1 MRLIYFQLTL
11 LMSLSFS
18 GISTHAQSTLLPE
31 IEPGVT
37 RELAIQRKA
46 VLSEINY
53 EIELRLPA
61 DQQQAIAATE
71 ALRFQ
76 LSDAS
81 HPLVLDFRESA
92 DKIRSVE
99 VNGEESVYEFASE
112 HLIVPSAELKIG
124 ANRIDIQFIAG
135 ESSLNRNPDF
145 LYTLFVPDRAR
156 TAFPMFDQPNLK
168 ATYDLSLIM
177 PADWDAISNA
187 PLLESEDLGTNK
199 RLRFAR
205 SDLISSYLF
214 SFVAGK
220 FQRVTRSVNGRE
232 MSMLHRESDAEKVA
246 RNVDAVFELHGAALS
261 WLEDYTSID
270 YPYQKFDF
278 ALIPSFQYGG
288 MEHVGAIQYRADSLF
303 LDESPSQTQLLGR
316 ASLIS
321 HETAHMWF
329 GDLVTMNWFNDV
341 WTKEVFANFMAAK
354 IVNPGFPEINHNL
367 NFLVRHY
374 PSAYAVDRTEGAN
387 PIRQPLPNLNEAGT
401 LYGNIIYNKAPIMMR
416 QLETL
421 IGELDFQSG
430 MQEYLATYA
439 FDNATW
445 PDLIAILD
453 QKTEEDLAAWSQ
465 VWVNTTGRPH
475 FKARVMGAEPGL
487 RQEDPAAANRIW
499 PQRFAVASRRS
510 DTWTMETLVSGQ
522 GEAAYRGG
530 TGDGAV
536 SSAVLFNAD
545 GFGYGLFPVE
555 ATMLADWDS
564 FEAVQKG
571 SLLISL
577 YENMLEGQVITPGDY
592 LSQLT
597 RIVGREENQLLLNLS
612 LRQLQTIY
620 WSFVSD
626 VERTVAGEE
635 LERVLWTAMLNAE
648 DSSRKKI
655 YFDAYRDI
663 ALSASALERLLA
675 VWQQELQPEGLSLS
689 ENDYIALASNLAIKL
704 PQRTQEIVTTQLGK
718 IENEDRRRRFEWI
731 SPALSSE
738 QQTRDAFFNSLQ
750 DESNR
755 QIESWVL
762 GALNAL
768 HHPLRRELSEGY
780 LLPSLQL
787 LEEIQVTGDIF
798 FPARW
803 LGVSLGNYTSA
814 SAAATVRDFLAQ
826 RPNYNHQLRMKIL
839 QAADTPFRAEQL
851 WQRQ

>member
-1 MRLIYFQLTL
+1 
-11 LMSLSFS
+11 
-18 GISTHAQSTLLPE
+18 
-31 IEPGVT
+31 
-37 RELAIQRKA
+37 
-46 VLSEINY
+46 
-53 EIELRLPA
+53 
-61 DQQQAIAATE
+61 
-71 ALRFQ
+71 
-76 LSDAS
+76 
-81 HPLVLDFRESA
+81 
-92 DKIRSVE
+92 
-99 VNGEESVYEFASE
+99 
-112 HLIVPSAELKIG
+112 
-124 ANRIDIQFIAG
+124 
-135 ESSLNRNPDF
+135 
-145 LYTLFVPDRAR
+145 
-156 TAFPMFDQPNLK
+156 
-168 ATYDLSLIM
+168 
-177 PADWDAISNA
+177 
-187 PLLESEDLGTNK
+187 
-199 RLRFAR
+199 
-205 SDLISSYLF
+205 
-214 SFVAGK
+214 
-220 FQRVTRSVNGRE
+220 
-232 MSMLHRESDAEKVA
+232 
-246 RNVDAVFELHGAALS
+246 
-261 WLEDYTSID
+261 
-270 YPYQKFDF
+270 
-278 ALIPSFQYGG
+278 
-288 MEHVGAIQYRADSLF
+288 
-303 LDESPSQTQLLGR
+303 
-316 ASLIS
+316 
-321 HETAHMWF
+321 
-329 GDLVTMNWFNDV
+329 
-341 WTKEVFANFMAAK
+341 MAAK
-354 IVNPGFPEINHNL
+354 IVNPGFPEINHDL

-453 QKTEEDLAAWSQ
+453 QKTGEDLEAWSQ
-465 VWVNTTGRPH
+465 VWVNTAGRPN
-475 FKARVMGAEPGL
+475 FKARVMGAEIGL

-499 PQRFAVASRRS
+499 PQRFAVASHSS
-510 DTWTMETLVSGQ
+510 DTWSMETLISGQ
-522 GEAAYRGG
+522 GEAAYRVG
-530 TGDGAV
+530 TGDGAER
-536 SSAVLFNAD
+536 SAVLFNAD

-564 FEAVQKG
+564 FEALQKG

-577 YENMLEGQVITPGDY
+577 YENMLEGQVIAPGDY

-597 RIVGREENQLLLNLS
+597 KIVGREENQLLLNLS

-620 WSFVSD
+620 WSFATD
-626 VERTVAGEE
+626 VERAVVGEE
-635 LERVLWTAMLNAE
+635 LERVLWAAMLNAE

-655 YFDAYRDI
+655 YFGAYRDI

-704 PQRTQEIVTTQLGK
+704 PQRSQEIVTTQLGK

-731 SPALSSE
+731 SPALSPE

-755 QIESWVL
+755 RIESWVL

-814 SAAATVRDFLAQ
+814 SAAAAVRDFLAQ
-826 RPNYNHQLRMKIL
+826 CSNYNHQLRMKIL
-839 QAADTPFRAEQL
+839 QAADTLFRAVDF
-851 WQRQ
+851 RQTQ

>member
-1 MRLIYFQLTL
+1 MRLIYFKLTL
-11 LMSLSFS
+11 LMPLLFS
-18 GISTHAQSTLLPE
+18 GIFTLAQSPLLPE
-31 IEPGVT
+31 IEPGVS

-46 VLSEINY
+46 VVSEINY

-61 DQQQAIAATE
+61 DPQQTIAATE
-71 ALRFQ
+71 TVRFQ
-76 LSDAS
+76 LADAGQA
-81 HPLVLDFRESA
+81 LVLDFRESA

-99 VNGEESVYEFASE
+99 VNGEESDYKFAAE
-112 HLIVPSAELKIG
+112 HLIVPSAELNIG
-124 ANRIDIQFIAG
+124 TNRIDIEFIAG

-156 TAFPMFDQPNLK
+156 TAFPQFEQPNLK
-168 ATYDLSLIM
+168 ATYDLTLII
-177 PADWDAISNA
+177 PADWDAISNG
-187 PLLESEDLGTNK
+187 PLLEAEDLGANK
-199 RLRFAR
+199 RLQFAR

-232 MSMLHRESDAEKVA
+232 MSMLHRESDEEKVA

-261 WLEDYTSID
+261 WLEDYTGID

-288 MEHVGAIQYRADSLF
+288 MEHVGAIQYRADSLL

-329 GDLVTMNWFNDV
+329 GDLVTMDWFNDV

-354 IVNPGFPEINHNL
+354 IVNPGFPEINHDL

-387 PIRQPLPNLNEAGT
+387 SIRQPLPNLNEAGT

-465 VWVNTTGRPH
+465 VWVNTAGRPH
-475 FKARVMGAEPGL
+475 FKARVMGAETGL
-487 RQEDPAAANRIW
+487 RQEDSAAANRIW
-499 PQRFAVASRRS
+499 PQRFAVASRSS
-510 DTWTMETLVSGQ
+510 DTWSMETLVSGQ
-522 GEAAYRGG
+522 GEAAYRDG
-530 TGDGAV
+530 TGDGAAG
-536 SSAVLFNAD
+536 SAVLFNAD

-555 ATMLADWDS
+555 ATMLADWNS

-597 RIVGREENQLLLNLS
+597 LIAGREDNQLLLNLS

-626 VERTVAGEE
+626 VERAVAGEE
-635 LERVLWTAMLNAE
+635 LERVLWTAMLNKE

-655 YFDAYRDI
+655 YFEAYRDI
-663 ALSASALERLLA
+663 ALSALALERLLA

-704 PQRTQEIVTTQLGK
+704 PQRSQQIVTTQLGK

-731 SPALSSE
+731 SPALSPE

-755 QIESWVL
+755 QVESWAL
-762 GALNAL
+762 GALSAL

-780 LLPSLQL
+780 LLSSLQL

-839 QAADTPFRAEQL
+839 QAADTLFRAERL
-851 WQRQ
+851 RQMQ